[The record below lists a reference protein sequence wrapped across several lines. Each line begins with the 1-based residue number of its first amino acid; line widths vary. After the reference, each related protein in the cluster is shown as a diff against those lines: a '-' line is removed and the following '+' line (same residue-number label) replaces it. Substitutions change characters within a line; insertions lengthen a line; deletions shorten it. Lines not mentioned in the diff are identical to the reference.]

1 MISAIRSLLA
11 ATGCLSRESELLVRV
26 PALQRVRKTILA
38 DLADLVALAKAAS
51 AQDAEGE
58 TETQG
63 MLAAA
68 QGTLEDVKTFLEVL
82 VRHGVDLP
90 ERKDVKYPLR
100 PILTT
105 TESTAVLRSSPV
117 EHIASASDPLEGRHR
132 TQPGRLRERQM
143 VPTRSLDEMRLAT
156 VPPRR
161 PHGDSVSS
169 MSSSTDSSNEDIPSG
184 LPLLDG
190 RLDVVTALGQTEES
204 LFSVIAALI
213 GHIHS
218 HDSTSHPSS
227 HALLIDLTR
236 ETIDKVRDLL
246 TLVEATTRNP
256 NVERVHA
263 TQVAHLHV
271 AKAGVYE
278 ITGKLVECAELV
290 ASKTHVG
297 LGDDEAKAELLSLAT
312 ATLRTASE
320 CSRLVRVCV
329 RKPGSRDTFDIDVDV
344 PGRRPLVG
352 ERGEHTLSALGRKA
366 DGLGSLQQQYERDG
380 LMSPAIIEPRRF
392 YDDDEE
398 EEMMTTHSDEDVTMR
413 PRPKLRSTQTSPV
426 LPGRGAALDPRERAR
441 HRSTSMSSP
450 SQTPK
455 LMPRRSPSKSADLNA
470 VITSGD
476 LSFVKTP
483 RPASRQDDDNHE
495 TPKSGEY
502 DARFWLVSHD
512 HHPKDVAFASDGAL
526 MGATLDVLVE
536 KLTPHDTLVDPAFL
550 DTFFLTFRLFTT
562 ATKLLQALEVRFD
575 LSPPHSMPIN
585 DATIRLWNERKL
597 TPIRLRVLNF
607 LRLWL
612 DAHWKK
618 EDGEAI
624 QPMLD
629 FVDER
634 LCKAF
639 PNDSP
644 RLRDQIVK
652 LRDGQQPVKKH
663 SRKLSKT
670 FSPTASSAPPPPPT
684 PILNRALF
692 GALRSGAKGIVITDF
707 DALEL
712 ARQLTLMESALFQA
726 IAPEDLLQT
735 GRRKVAS
742 LTAMSTLSNRITGW
756 VADSI
761 LDETDPKRRAALLKF
776 FIKLSARC
784 LELNNFST
792 LFALLAGLNSSTI
805 LRLKKTWDA
814 LAPKYRHLMDRLR
827 VLIEHSRNHREY
839 RQRLKEANL
848 PALPFL
854 GLILTDITFTSDGNQ
869 NFRPSTVD
877 PDVKLINYDK
887 YIKLA
892 RIASDFERYQTPYN
906 LAAVSDVQAWLE
918 RVLAEKGSGSVDALY
933 RKSRK

>member
-1 MISAIRSLLA
+1 
-11 ATGCLSRESELLVRV
+11 
-26 PALQRVRKTILA
+26 
-38 DLADLVALAKAAS
+38 
-51 AQDAEGE
+51 
-58 TETQG
+58 
-63 MLAAA
+63 MLGAA
-68 QGTLEDVKTFLEVL
+68 QGTLDDVKTFLEVL
-82 VRHGVDLP
+82 IRHGVELP

-100 PILTT
+100 PSFTT

-117 EHIASASDPLEGRHR
+117 EHVASASDPLEGRHR
-132 TQPGRLRERQM
+132 TQPGRMRERQV
-143 VPTRSLDEMRLAT
+143 VPTRSLDEMRLDT
-156 VPPRR
+156 MPPRR

-169 MSSSTDSSNEDIPSG
+169 VSSTDSSNEDMPAG
-184 LPLLDG
+184 VPLLDG
-190 RLDVVTALGQTEES
+190 RLDIVTALGQTEES

-218 HDSTSHPSS
+218 HESSSHPSS

-246 TLVEATTRNP
+246 TLVEATSRNAD
-256 NVERVHA
+256 VERVHA
-263 TQVAHLHV
+263 TQVAHLQV
-271 AKAGVYE
+271 AKASVYD
-278 ITGKLVECAELV
+278 ITGRLVERADFV
-290 ASKTHVG
+290 ASRTHVTAG
-297 LGDDEAKAELLSLAT
+297 GTTDDDAKAELLSLAT

-329 RKPGSRDTFDIDVDV
+329 RKRGSRDTFDIELDV
-344 PGRRPLVG
+344 PHRSLSGRK
-352 ERGEHTLSALGRKA
+352 EDTLGVWDRKA
-366 DGLGSLQQQYERDG
+366 DYLGSRDG
-380 LMSPAIIEPRRF
+380 LLSPAIIDPPRVH
-392 YDDDEE
+392 DDDEE
-398 EEMMTTHSDEDVTMR
+398 ELMTHSDEDVTVQ

-426 LPGRGAALDPRERAR
+426 LPGRGAALDPQRAR

-450 SQTPK
+450 SQTPR

-470 VITSGD
+470 VVSGGGD

-483 RPASRQDDDNHE
+483 RPPSRQEDQE
-495 TPKSGEY
+495 TPKSDY

-512 HHPKDVAFASDGAL
+512 HHPRDVAFATDGAL
-526 MGATLDVLVE
+526 IGATLDVLVE

-562 ATKLLQALEVRFD
+562 ANKLLQALEVRFD
-575 LSPPHSMPIN
+575 LSPPASMPIN

-612 DAHWKK
+612 DAHWKQQ
-618 EDGEAI
+618 DRDAV
-624 QPMLD
+624 QPMLE

-644 RLRDQIVK
+644 RLRELIVK
-652 LRDGQQPVKKH
+652 LGEGQTPVKKH

-670 FSPTASSAPPPPPT
+670 FSPTSFASPPPPPT

-692 GALRSGAKGIVITDF
+692 GALRTGAKGISVTDF

-712 ARQLTLMESALFQA
+712 ARQLTLKESALFQA

-735 GRRKVAS
+735 GKRKVPS

-761 LDETDPKRRAALLKF
+761 LDETDPKRRASLLKF
-776 FIKLSARC
+776 FIKLAARC

-827 VLIEHSRNHREY
+827 VFIEHSRNHREY
-839 RQRLKEANL
+839 RNRLKEATL

-869 NFRPSTVD
+869 NYRPSVVD
-877 PDVKLINYDK
+877 PEVKLINFDK
-887 YIKLA
+887 YIKLG
-892 RIASDFERYQTPYN
+892 RIASEFERFQTPYN
-906 LAAVSDVQAWLE
+906 FAVVADVQTWLE

-933 RKSRK
+933 RKSRRFRTGVFTISC